1 MRQLFKTHILN
12 KFANSFRSG
21 EDGSYFLTFGRS
33 TPWAEEASPG
43 TVSETLEDDIQ
54 VWENMLGAKRISSA
68 KVIYMTDK
76 SSFTAGGGYTYPAAL
91 SNTDYYADPSK
102 LVYTTEGYVYKIIKS
117 GHSTS
122 QTALQDLNKNYSVDT
137 FGNMD
142 ADQHLFKLLYKIPD
156 NLKEFITDTHI
167 PLLEVD
173 LISGI
178 QNRYVDE
185 RQFRYKVKR
194 DAVDGSIDCIT
205 INQGSGVGTYHS
217 GGLFEKT
224 PINSSTGWYLPAN
237 ASAGT
242 TQIQILTGNG
252 ENTAASLTN
261 DHYNG
266 YAFYIISG
274 ENAGEVRRIT
284 DYGVDSGV
292 GTIHVSPGFT
302 TIPKNSSEENK
313 SGFIIAPF
321 IGITGDGSNAEA
333 IGVIGPTGKL
343 LDTTVINKGL
353 GYTRARA
360 EITGDTV
367 GTTITVFPSISPYG
381 GHGSNLLDETRPT
394 KALIVVR
401 IQKDEE
407 GNAPIF
413 NDYRQ
418 YGILADPIIS
428 AGYTNE
434 GLVAGA
440 YDTTSTVV
448 SVNAPTGGQYS
459 SVSFLSGDN
468 IIGKFSNTC
477 GKVATSVLG
486 TDNQKSA
493 ILTIN
498 DLRGEFKPGEEF
510 LGIRDKGSDVFNNQL
525 VGSGFINYQ
534 ETTLPST
541 DRVYRM
547 TVSAGITSDPDTV
560 INRDSLSIDSLVTG
574 ASGATATL
582 VQWEPWHGATGTSGS
597 ILLGNIIR
605 ESDSGIT
612 AWGITLPL
620 GGFSDNETITVGSST
635 YTINNVKGPELVKSS
650 GRLLVVENT
659 TAITRTFEQEEEIR
673 FFIDL

>member
-33 TPWAEEASPG
+33 IPWAEEESPG
-43 TVSETLEDDIQ
+43 AVSETLDDDIQ

-68 KVIYMTDK
+68 KVIYMIDK
-76 SSFTAGGGYTYPAAL
+76 SSFTAGGGHTYPAAL
-91 SNTDYYADPSK
+91 SNTDYYADPKK
-102 LVYTTEGYVYKIIKS
+102 LIYTTEGYVYKIIKS

-122 QTALQDLNKNYSVDT
+122 QTALQNLDQNYSVDT

-142 ADQHLFKLLYKIPD
+142 ADQYLFKLLYKIPD
-156 NLKEFITDTHI
+156 NLKEFITDTHM

-194 DAVDGSIDCIT
+194 DAVDGSMDCIT

-217 GGLFEKT
+217 DGLFEKT
-224 PINSSTGWYLPAN
+224 PVNSSTGWDLPAN
-237 ASAGT
+237 SSSGT
-242 TQIQILTGNG
+242 TQIQIFTGNG
-252 ENTAASLTN
+252 ENTAASLVN

-274 ENAGEVRRIT
+274 ENAGEVRRII
-284 DYGVDSGV
+284 DYGVDGGI

-333 IGVIGPTGKL
+333 IGVIDAVGKL
-343 LDTTVINKGL
+343 IDTTVINKGL

-381 GHGSNLLDETRPT
+381 GHGFSLLDETRPT
-394 KALIVVR
+394 KALIVIR

-428 AGYTNE
+428 NGYTNE

-440 YDTTSTVV
+440 YDATSTVV
-448 SVNAPTGGQYS
+448 SVNAPTGGYYS

-493 ILTIN
+493 ILTIDN
-498 DLRGEFKPGEEF
+498 LKGEFKPGEEF
-510 LGIRDKGSDVFNNQL
+510 LGIREQDTPGVFNNQS

-547 TVSAGITSDPDTV
+547 TVSAGITSATT
-560 INRDSLSIDSLVTG
+560 INRDSLSVDSLVTG

-612 AWGITLPL
+612 TWGITLPL
-620 GGFSDNETITVGSST
+620 GGFSNNETITIGAST
-635 YTINNVKGPELVKSS
+635 YTINNVKGPELVKGS